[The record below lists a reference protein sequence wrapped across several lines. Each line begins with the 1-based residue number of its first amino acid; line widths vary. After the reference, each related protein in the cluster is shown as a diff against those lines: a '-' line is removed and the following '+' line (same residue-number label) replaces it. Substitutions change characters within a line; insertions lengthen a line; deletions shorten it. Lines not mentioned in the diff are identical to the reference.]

1 MGDSKIGQLFPIV
14 LDRSIRSEIFHDTKY
29 FRRTSEGELAYFL
42 TSVSLYSHFAPVNYP
57 PILERGINI
66 IFEACLFWFMA

>member
-1 MGDSKIGQLFPIV
+1 MLNLGGGGGANIVYYGRFKNSQLFLIV

-42 TSVSLYSHFAPVNYP
+42 TSSSLYGHFAPVT
-57 PILERGINI
+57 
-66 IFEACLFWFMA
+66 

>member
-1 MGDSKIGQLFPIV
+1 MQSLGVNIVYYGVFENSQSFLIV

-42 TSVSLYSHFAPVNYP
+42 TSASLYGHFSPVT
-57 PILERGINI
+57 
-66 IFEACLFWFMA
+66 